1 MENQAG
7 NIPDE
12 ATGNKITWGN
22 TTLCACFTLSF
33 QVRPPFKSLPPSL
46 E

>member
-22 TTLCACFTLSF
+22 TTPLNFTVTRRRDRSVPVL
-33 QVRPPFKSLPPSL
+33 L
-46 E
+46 